1 MRAAISILGLVI
13 AFAVVMFM
21 MKNQAKQ
28 LVPQVAK
35 PVAGASAAGAASGQ
49 MPTPAAVGAQVQGAI
64 DQAAAARASEAQ
76 P

>member
-13 AFAVVMFM
+13 AFAVVMFV

-28 LVPQVAK
+28 LVPPVAK
-35 PVAGASAAGAASGQ
+35 PMPGASEPASSSAQ
-49 MPTPAAVGAQVQGAI
+49 LPVPAAVGAQVQSAI
-64 DQAAAARASEAQ
+64 DQAAARASEAQ